1 MGSWVKLAKHTSHE
15 KAVSQD
21 RSTRGQLNCESLAS
35 FVLYCA
41 RLHSRS
47 AELGTV
53 MLHKHTHLNGQA
65 GGHCLRSLRFVFLVS
80 YDAISSDLRHVL
92 VRHEVHCL
100 QGHLDSVSGIGFGC

>member
-1 MGSWVKLAKHTSHE
+1 M
-15 KAVSQD
+15 
-21 RSTRGQLNCESLAS
+21 RGQLNCEGLAS
-35 FVLYCA
+35 CVSYWA

-53 MLHKHTHLNGQA
+53 MLYKHTHLHGQA
-65 GGHCLRSLRFVFLVS
+65 GGHCWRSLRFLFLVS

-100 QGHLDSVSGIGFGC
+100 QGHLDSVSGIGIVC